1 LKMLKGIT
9 DRRVRDLIVKRIDDL
24 TEEPVR
30 QGKPLVAELSGY
42 RSIRAAGQRYRI
54 VYRIVN
60 DKITV
65 YIVAVGIRKEG
76 SSSDIYNLAKKLLK
90 LRLINPADLAQ
101 CLMGLVPQSRCGG
114 QNVRER

>member
-1 LKMLKGIT
+1 MLKGIT

>member
-1 LKMLKGIT
+1 MTYKIILAPTALKMLKAIT

-24 TEEPVR
+24 TEEPEK

-42 RSIRAAGQRYRI
+42 RSLRAAGQRYRI
-54 VYRIVN
+54 VYRVVN

-76 SSSDIYNLAKKLLK
+76 SGVDIYNLAKKLIK
-90 LRLINPADLAQ
+90 LRLINP
-101 CLMGLVPQSRCGG
+101 P
-114 QNVRER
+114 E